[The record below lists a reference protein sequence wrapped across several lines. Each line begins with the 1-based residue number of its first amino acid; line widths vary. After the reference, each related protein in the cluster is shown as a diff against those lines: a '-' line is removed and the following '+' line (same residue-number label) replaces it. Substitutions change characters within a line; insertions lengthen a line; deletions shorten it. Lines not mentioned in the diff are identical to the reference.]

1 MAIRYPV
8 IPNNITIHLGAPDAA
23 AKNITVPF
31 TEYISNVAAS
41 ELYPTWPKNA
51 LEANIYAIIS
61 FALNRIYNEWYPSK
75 GYNFDITSSPKYDQT
90 YIENRSTYENID
102 NIVEEIFNN
111 YVVKGNQIQ
120 PYFTRYCDG
129 RVTTCDGL
137 SQWGS
142 VSLAN
147 QNKTAIDIL
156 KYYYGNDISIKYDA
170 PVGDGFGGYPGY
182 NISIGTAGNPVLA
195 IERDLK
201 RIRKNYPAIPE
212 INDTLGIYNEETSNA
227 VKKFQE
233 IFNLPITGIVDKAT
247 WYKIKYIY
255 TSVKKLS
262 DLYSEGLTKEE
273 ATFLYQDKLTY
284 GDTGIEVEYVHYFLD
299 ALAFLDPNIP
309 RLKTN
314 SIYSNNTI
322 TMVKAFQQKYG
333 LPITGEFTYSDWLV
347 LQNAYNNILKSY
359 PEEYQEYIDELYPDY
374 FLTKGMSGNDIKR
387 FQQFLLKICKFDKS
401 IPGVRVNG
409 IFDEL
414 TEKSV
419 FKLQQDYGFDVNGI
433 VGPLL
438 WKKVVELSKRQ

>member
-8 IPNNITIHLGAPDAA
+8 VPNNITIHLGIPDAA
-23 AKNITVPF
+23 AKNITIPF

-75 GYNFDITSSPKYDQT
+75 GYNFDITSSPQYDQT

-111 YVVKGNQIQ
+111 YIVKGNQIQ

-129 RVTTCDGL
+129 RVTNCEGL

-156 KYYYGNDISIKYDA
+156 KYYYGNDVSIKYDA
-170 PVGDGFGGYPGY
+170 PVGDGLGGYPGY
-182 NISIGTAGNPVLA
+182 DIGIGNAGNPVLA

-201 RIRKNYPAIPE
+201 RIRQNYPAIPE
-212 INDTLGIYNEETSNA
+212 ITDTLGIYNEETEKA
-227 VKKFQE
+227 VRKFQE

-314 SIYSNNTI
+314 SIYGNNTI

-333 LPITGEFTYSDWLV
+333 LPVTGEFTYSDWLV
-347 LQNAYNNILKSY
+347 LQNAYNSILKSY
-359 PEEYQEYIDELYPDY
+359 PKEYQSYVDELYPDY
-374 FLTKGMSGNDIKR
+374 FLTRGMSGEDVKR
-387 FQQFLLKICKFDKS
+387 FQQFLLKICQYDKS

-419 FKLQQDYGFDVNGI
+419 FKLQQDYGFDINGI

-438 WKKVVELSKRQ
+438 WKKVVELSKR